1 MARGNGDRREG
12 EEDDQSLRLRAE
24 APLGSLAM
32 SQVEPASTTLAY
44 RAVTWQDTLDRLGIE
59 VPFALVHDVGL
70 LFASPPGQRKL
81 GPRCDLGSLLGGRPT
96 ARDLLEQYRSFIA
109 ELAECEAARRA
120 PGLALPDA
128 LVAALVARVL
138 SPLAKYRTVK
148 RPYVVKF
155 PQDTT
160 IFELPERSLGALW
173 ARRER
178 SFELDALAA
187 VARARLGLLT
197 IADTLDPD
205 ALELFGV
212 LGAGDLG
219 DPLQL
224 THLLAAL
231 GDLGV
236 RDIVSFSLA
245 IVPSVLETKAKPAAS
260 TVAAFGYAGVGRRG
274 SIDGLVLSE
283 LAWDSDEL
291 TRRILDDEVLYYTRD
306 QTQEDEGRIHHLLID
321 ASASMRGERTTF
333 ARGLALATAKKL
345 ILAGEEVVFRFFDS
359 RLYDPITVRRRGRG
373 GASAKALPTA
383 QVLSFRGERGRNSVR
398 VISSLVRELVLFRK
412 RDGRRPV
419 VHLFT
424 HAANDVPRP
433 LIAALT
439 EEASLSAVFLA
450 PEGGE
455 LHLDYLDLLDAHWV
469 VTNEVLTEQGARDAE
484 AQRILGTAFGGE
496 TTGAD
501 LAARRAL
508 AGSPGSP
515 GSAWRGR
522 GVSGEP
528 HD

>member
-1 MARGNGDRREG
+1 MARGHQREG
-12 EEDDQSLRLRAE
+12 SDDTEERRAD

-44 RAVTWQDTLDRLGIE
+44 RAVAWHDTLDRLGIE
-59 VPFALVHDVGL
+59 VPFAFVHDVGL
-70 LFASPPGQRKL
+70 LFAAPPGQRTL
-81 GPRCDLGSLLGGRPT
+81 GPRCDLASLLGGRST
-96 ARDLLEQYRSFIA
+96 AREFLEGYRSFIE

-120 PGLALPDA
+120 PGLALSDTV
-128 LVAALVARVL
+128 LAALIARVL
-138 SPLAKYRTVK
+138 SPLAKYRTVR
-148 RPYVVKF
+148 RPYVVQF

-160 IFELPERSLGALW
+160 VFELPARTLGALW
-173 ARRER
+173 ARQER

-187 VARARLGLLT
+187 LGRARLGLLT
-197 IADTLDPD
+197 VADTLDPD

-219 DPLQL
+219 DPQKL
-224 THLLAAL
+224 TYLLAAL
-231 GDLGV
+231 GDVGV

-283 LAWDSDEL
+283 LAWDADEL

-306 QTQEDEGRIHHLLID
+306 QTSEEEGRIHHLLID

-345 ILAGEEVVFRFFDS
+345 SLAGEEVVFRFFDS
-359 RLYDPITVRRRGRG
+359 RLYDPITVRRHGRG
-373 GASAKALPTA
+373 PARGLPTA

-398 VISSLVRELVLFRK
+398 VIQSLVRELVLFRK

-455 LHLDYLDLLDAHWV
+455 LQLDYLDLLDTHWV
-469 VTNEVLTEQGARDAE
+469 VTNEVLAEQGARDAE
-484 AQRILGTAFGGE
+484 AQRILGTTRVGE
-496 TTGAD
+496 RPPGIGP
-501 LAARRAL
+501 R
-508 AGSPGSP
+508 SPSP
-515 GSAWRGR
+515 
-522 GVSGEP
+522 
-528 HD
+528 